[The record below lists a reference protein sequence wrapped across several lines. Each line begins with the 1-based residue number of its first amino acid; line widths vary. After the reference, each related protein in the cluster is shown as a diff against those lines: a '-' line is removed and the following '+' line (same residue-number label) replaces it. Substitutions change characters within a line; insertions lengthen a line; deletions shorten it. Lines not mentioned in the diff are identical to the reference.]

1 MRTSGSAK
9 LRRVY
14 RHWQLYLLLLLPLA
28 YLAIFHYAPM
38 YGVQIAFKDFIAT
51 KGIFGSPWAGIK
63 HFQRFFASHVF
74 WRLITNTLGISFYQL
89 IAGFPFPIIL
99 AILLNE
105 ARCRWYKKTVQMITY
120 APHFISTVVMVSII
134 LQFLEPRFGLVN
146 RVLAA
151 FGGQAV
157 NFIAVPE
164 YFKSIFVF
172 SGIWQNVGYSS
183 VIYIAALAGID
194 PQIEEAAIVD
204 GASRLQ
210 KIRHVD
216 IPGILPTAVVL
227 LILNMGHIMN
237 IGFEKIFLMQ
247 NPLNMRTSD
256 VISTYVYRVGLISAQ
271 YSFSAAVGLFN
282 SVVNLVLIITVNHIA
297 RRLGETSLW

>member
-1 MRTSGSAK
+1 
-9 LRRVY
+9 
-14 RHWQLYLLLLLPLA
+14 LA